1 METKKTETKAK
12 KKTFRGI
19 ESAFLVIVAC
29 FIIALCIF
37 HFILGNPAN
46 FMDNDPTGQQPSAA
60 GQHAGYYL

>member
-1 METKKTETKAK
+1 METKKTETKAKAK

-37 HFILGNPAN
+37 HLGKSCKLY
-46 FMDNDPTGQQPSAA
+46 G
-60 GQHAGYYL
+60 

>member
-1 METKKTETKAK
+1 METKKTETKAKAK

-46 FMDNDPTGQQPSAA
+46 FMDNDPT
-60 GQHAGYYL
+60 